1 MRIIRFFLK
10 LALLLVILIVTVI
23 QWFFIFLIGFSS
35 VVFNML
41 AGLFLLIAVLSYLMG
56 NSNGTE
62 ALGMIAIGFVIF
74 MIPIVGAWSV
84 MHITILN
91 LNMRNFIM
99 S

>member
-1 MRIIRFFLK
+1 MRVIRFFLK
-10 LALLLVILIVTVI
+10 IVLLPIILIATII

-35 VVFNML
+35 IVFNVL

-56 NSNGTE
+56 ISNGTE
-62 ALGMIAIGFVIF
+62 VLGMIAIGFVIF
-74 MIPIVGAWSV
+74 MIPIIGAWIV

-91 LNMRNFIM
+91 MNMRYFIG